1 MDNCEQVAKKKMSP
15 TNARA
20 LNTMR
25 QRLKKHNLS
34 YQEQMDAFREKP
46 ESSEEEAAS
55 GAVTACSWSEAA
67 S

>member
-1 MDNCEQVAKKKMSP
+1 MSP

-25 QRLKKHNLS
+25 QRLKKHNQG
-34 YQEQMDAFREKP
+34 YQQQMDAFREKP

-55 GAVTACSWSEAA
+55 GEPLTLRHLLP
-67 S
+67 